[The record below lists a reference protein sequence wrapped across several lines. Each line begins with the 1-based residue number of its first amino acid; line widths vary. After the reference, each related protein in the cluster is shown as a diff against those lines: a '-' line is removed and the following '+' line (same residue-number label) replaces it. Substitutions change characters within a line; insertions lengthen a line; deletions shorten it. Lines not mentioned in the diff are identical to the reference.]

1 MRRGDAIVYGTNLS
15 EDKEP
20 RKDFLSRSDP
30 RENSKDNRV

>member
-20 RKDFLSRSDP
+20 RIDSELLNFEYLLILT
-30 RENSKDNRV
+30 